1 MDVEDIV
8 QVDTGFGKGIIGF
21 ILEKILEKKFGIKFE
36 EFTIPGLKIH
46 TYGASTC
53 YRFDIEIKGMIP
65 KGEVL
70 KIMEGDKE

>member
-1 MDVEDIV
+1 MDAEDII

-21 ILEKILEKKFGIKFE
+21 VLKKFMEKKFGIKFE
-36 EFTIPGLKIH
+36 EFTIPELKIH

-53 YRFDIEIKGMIP
+53 YRFDIEIKGMIS

-70 KIMEGDKE
+70 KIVEGEN